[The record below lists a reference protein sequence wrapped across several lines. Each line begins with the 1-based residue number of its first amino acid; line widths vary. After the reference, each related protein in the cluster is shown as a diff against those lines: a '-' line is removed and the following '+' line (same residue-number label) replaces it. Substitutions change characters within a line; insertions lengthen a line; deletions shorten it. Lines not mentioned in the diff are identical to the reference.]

1 MEPVKP
7 LPRANSAEA
16 NAEVLV
22 AGAGPVGLML
32 ACLLKQAGVD
42 VALVDPHVLPAQG
55 SKAAVTMPRTF
66 EQLELA
72 GVDTKGLCARART
85 VESGR
90 MSVGGGEWTAEIS
103 GMRYPSVASRQLPR
117 TVGQDLLE
125 EALNRR
131 YLELGG
137 RFYRGARFVSYK
149 EVADGIE
156 VQLEHAPYLRPPAV
170 LPPMPASVT
179 ATMAT
184 TMFAKYMVGCD
195 GKNSN
200 VRAAMGT
207 SYDGHDYTE
216 TFLLADVE
224 VPEAEVQ
231 RSGFDKHVMNSIL
244 DSQQGSFLLFV
255 RLQETRWRTY
265 LCQRGLTREELTPEF
280 IQEKW
285 KQLVPPP
292 GPFVPTEFK
301 ELAFFEVACKLAGNY
316 HKGRVFLAGDA
327 AHCHSPAGGQGM
339 NTGVQDSA
347 NLAWKI
353 ASVLRGHASANLL
366 DSYELERKPIAKW
379 VLSTSDGMF
388 QQITTQLSRAKII
401 ARRLFLKTI
410 FSLIPPTALPP
421 KFLLNAFF
429 GLSQSYADN
438 GTCRQIGTAPPRG
451 SIRAGDRLP
460 DLECKDLLS
469 ASSPNVFTLEL
480 LSSPPYT
487 ALHVMLVAET
497 SRGLPS
503 SEEIESAMAGINV
516 LQSLA
521 VPLKPLIYMA
531 SSAVGCFTGL
541 FASKKPSPPE
551 LTVGT
556 GSSMVRMLVP
566 VNADAKTQSPCAEII
581 TLLGLGVGGK
591 AVLVVRPDGYI
602 AVEQLGSWDLPPV
615 VTALEELGVV
625 SRAA

>member
-1 MEPVKP
+1 
-7 LPRANSAEA
+7 
-16 NAEVLV
+16 
-22 AGAGPVGLML
+22 
-32 ACLLKQAGVD
+32 
-42 VALVDPHVLPAQG
+42 
-55 SKAAVTMPRTF
+55 
-66 EQLELA
+66 
-72 GVDTKGLCARART
+72 
-85 VESGR
+85 
-90 MSVGGGEWTAEIS
+90 
-103 GMRYPSVASRQLPR
+103 
-117 TVGQDLLE
+117 
-125 EALNRR
+125 
-131 YLELGG
+131 
-137 RFYRGARFVSYK
+137 
-149 EVADGIE
+149 
-156 VQLEHAPYLRPPAV
+156 
-170 LPPMPASVT
+170 
-179 ATMAT
+179 
-184 TMFAKYMVGCD
+184 
-195 GKNSN
+195 
-200 VRAAMGT
+200 
-207 SYDGHDYTE
+207 
-216 TFLLADVE
+216 
-224 VPEAEVQ
+224 
-231 RSGFDKHVMNSIL
+231 
-244 DSQQGSFLLFV
+244 
-255 RLQETRWRTY
+255 
-265 LCQRGLTREELTPEF
+265 
-280 IQEKW
+280 
-285 KQLVPPP
+285 
-292 GPFVPTEFK
+292 
-301 ELAFFEVACKLAGNY
+301 
-316 HKGRVFLAGDA
+316 
-327 AHCHSPAGGQGM
+327 M

-503 SEEIESAMAGINV
+503 SEEIENTMAGINV
-516 LQSLA
+516 LQSRA

-541 FASKKPSPPE
+541 FASKKPSPLE